1 MTNAINYDDK
11 TINSFN
17 SNNILYNKFNF
28 IDIKF
33 LEKPTEILDNGKSYT
48 LIKIVCNRKLKVFLK
63 NIERI
68 LNDDEDNEENILVS
82 INYCI
87 EKNKDYYELLLNKK
101 INELLDMYFNI
112 NENYNIVLS
121 LTDKL
126 LIWKIHSIEIND
138 NYKLINPDLIEN
150 DLDLEDFDPD
160 YEEIVNSLKQEI
172 NSVLNNINLDIDKLN
187 KNKIELKNILN
198 NLDFNKLEDYRN
210 LLNSYSNLN

>member
-1 MTNAINYDDK
+1 MTDAINYDDK

-17 SNNILYNKFNF
+17 SNNILYNKFNL

-33 LEKPTEILDNGKSYT
+33 LEKPTEILDNDKSYT
-48 LIKIVCNRKLKVFLK
+48 LIKIICNRKLKVFLK

-68 LNDDEDNEENILVS
+68 LNDDEDNEDNILVS

-101 INELLDMYFNI
+101 INELLDTDFNI
-112 NENYNIVLS
+112 NENYNIVVS

-126 LIWKIHSIEIND
+126 LLWKIHSIEVND
-138 NYKLINPDLIEN
+138 NNKLINPDLLEN

-160 YEEIVNSLKQEI
+160 YEEIVNSLKEEI
-172 NSVLNNINLDIDKLN
+172 NCILNNINLDIDKLN
-187 KNKIELKNILN
+187 KNKIELENILN
-198 NLDFNKLEDYRN
+198 NLDLNKLEDYRN
-210 LLNSYSNLN
+210 LLNSYSD

>member
-1 MTNAINYDDK
+1 MTDAINYDDK

-17 SNNILYNKFNF
+17 SNNILYNKFNL

-33 LEKPTEILDNGKSYT
+33 LEKPTEILDNDKSYT
-48 LIKIVCNRKLKVFLK
+48 LIKIICNRKLKVFLK

-68 LNDDEDNEENILVS
+68 LNDDEDNEDNILVS

-101 INELLDMYFNI
+101 INELLDTDFNI
-112 NENYNIVLS
+112 NENYNIVVS

-126 LIWKIHSIEIND
+126 LLWKIHSIEVND
-138 NYKLINPDLIEN
+138 NNKLINPDLLEN

-160 YEEIVNSLKQEI
+160 YEEIVISLKEEI
-172 NSVLNNINLDIDKLN
+172 NCILNNINLDIDKLN
-187 KNKIELKNILN
+187 KNKIELENILN
-198 NLDFNKLEDYRN
+198 NLDLNKLEDYRN
-210 LLNSYSNLN
+210 LLNSYSN

>member
-1 MTNAINYDDK
+1 MTDAINYDDK

-17 SNNILYNKFNF
+17 SNNILYNKFNL

-33 LEKPTEILDNGKSYT
+33 LEKPTEILDNDKSYT
-48 LIKIVCNRKLKVFLK
+48 LIKIICNRKLKVFLK

-68 LNDDEDNEENILVS
+68 LNDDEDNEDNILVS

-101 INELLDMYFNI
+101 INELLDTDFNI
-112 NENYNIVLS
+112 NENYNIVVS

-126 LIWKIHSIEIND
+126 LLWKIHSIEVND
-138 NYKLINPDLIEN
+138 NNKLINPDLLEN

-160 YEEIVNSLKQEI
+160 YEEIVISLKEEI
-172 NSVLNNINLDIDKLN
+172 NCILNNINLDIDKLN
-187 KNKIELKNILN
+187 KNKIELENILN
-198 NLDFNKLEDYRN
+198 NLDLNKLEDYRN
-210 LLNSYSNLN
+210 LLNSYSD

>member
-17 SNNILYNKFNF
+17 SNNILYNKFNL

-33 LEKPTEILDNGKSYT
+33 LEKPTEILDNDKSYT
-48 LIKIVCNRKLKVFLK
+48 LMKIVCNKKLKVFLK

-101 INELLDMYFNI
+101 INELLDTNFNI
-112 NENYNIVLS
+112 NENYNIVVS

-126 LIWKIHSIEIND
+126 LLWKIHSIEIND
-138 NYKLINPDLIEN
+138 NNKLINQDLVEN

-187 KNKIELKNILN
+187 KNKIELENILN
-198 NLDFNKLEDYRN
+198 NLDLNKLEDYRN
-210 LLNSYSNLN
+210 LLNSYSN

>member
-17 SNNILYNKFNF
+17 SNNILYNKFNL

-33 LEKPTEILDNGKSYT
+33 LEKPTEILDNDKSYT
-48 LIKIVCNRKLKVFLK
+48 LMKIVCNRKLKVFLK

-101 INELLDMYFNI
+101 INELLDTNFNI
-112 NENYNIVLS
+112 NENYNIVVS

-126 LIWKIHSIEIND
+126 LLWKIHSIEIND
-138 NYKLINPDLIEN
+138 NNKLINQNLVEN

-187 KNKIELKNILN
+187 KNKIELENILN
-198 NLDFNKLEDYRN
+198 NLDLNKLEDYRN
-210 LLNSYSNLN
+210 LLNSYSN

>member
-1 MTNAINYDDK
+1 MTDAINYDDK

-17 SNNILYNKFNF
+17 SNNILYNKFNL
-28 IDIKF
+28 INIKF
-33 LEKPTEILDNGKSYT
+33 LEKPTEILDNDKSYT
-48 LIKIVCNRKLKVFLK
+48 LIKIICNRELKVFLK

-68 LNDDEDNEENILVS
+68 LNDDEDNEDNILVS

-101 INELLDMYFNI
+101 INELLDTDFNI
-112 NENYNIVLS
+112 NENYNIVVS

-126 LIWKIHSIEIND
+126 LLWKIHSIEIND
-138 NYKLINPDLIEN
+138 NNKLINQDLVEN

-160 YEEIVNSLKQEI
+160 YEEIVNSLKKEI

-187 KNKIELKNILN
+187 KNKIELENILN
-198 NLDFNKLEDYRN
+198 NLDLNKLEDYRN
-210 LLNSYSNLN
+210 LLNSYSN

>member
-17 SNNILYNKFNF
+17 SNNILYNKFNL

-33 LEKPTEILDNGKSYT
+33 LEKPTEILDNDKSYT
-48 LIKIVCNRKLKVFLK
+48 LMKIVCNKKLKVFLK

-101 INELLDMYFNI
+101 INELLDTNFNI
-112 NENYNIVLS
+112 NENYNIVVS

-126 LIWKIHSIEIND
+126 LLWKIHSIEIND
-138 NYKLINPDLIEN
+138 NNKLINQNLVEN

-187 KNKIELKNILN
+187 KNKIELENILN
-198 NLDFNKLEDYRN
+198 NLDLNKLEDYRN
-210 LLNSYSNLN
+210 LLNSYYN

>member
-1 MTNAINYDDK
+1 MTNAIYYDDK

-17 SNNILYNKFNF
+17 SNNILYNKFNL

-33 LEKPTEILDNGKSYT
+33 LEKPTEILDNDKSYT
-48 LIKIVCNRKLKVFLK
+48 LMKIVCNRKLKVFLK

-68 LNDDEDNEENILVS
+68 LNDDEDNEEKFLVS

-101 INELLDMYFNI
+101 INELLDTDFNI
-112 NENYNIVLS
+112 NENYNIVVS

-126 LIWKIHSIEIND
+126 LLWKIHSIEIND
-138 NYKLINPDLIEN
+138 NYKLINQDLVEN

-187 KNKIELKNILN
+187 KNKIELENILN
-198 NLDFNKLEDYRN
+198 NLDFKKLEDYRN

>member
-1 MTNAINYDDK
+1 MTDAINYDDK

-17 SNNILYNKFNF
+17 SNNILYNKFNL
-28 IDIKF
+28 INIKF
-33 LEKPTEILDNGKSYT
+33 LEKPTEILDNDKSYT
-48 LIKIVCNRKLKVFLK
+48 LIKIICNRKLKVFLK

-68 LNDDEDNEENILVS
+68 LNDDEDNEDNILVS

-101 INELLDMYFNI
+101 INELLDTDFNI
-112 NENYNIVLS
+112 NENYNIVVS

-126 LIWKIHSIEIND
+126 LLWKIHSIEIND
-138 NYKLINPDLIEN
+138 NNKLINQDLVEN

-160 YEEIVNSLKQEI
+160 YEEIVNSLKKEI

-187 KNKIELKNILN
+187 KNKIELENILN
-198 NLDFNKLEDYRN
+198 NLDLNKLEDYRN
-210 LLNSYSNLN
+210 LLNSYSN

>member
-17 SNNILYNKFNF
+17 SNNILYNKFNL

-33 LEKPTEILDNGKSYT
+33 LEKPTEILDNDKSYT
-48 LIKIVCNRKLKVFLK
+48 LMKIVCNRKLKVFLK

-101 INELLDMYFNI
+101 INELLDTNFNI
-112 NENYNIVLS
+112 NENYNIVVS

-126 LIWKIHSIEIND
+126 LLWKIHSIEIND
-138 NYKLINPDLIEN
+138 NNKLINKNLEKNDFDLK
-150 DLDLEDFDPD
+150 DFDPD

-187 KNKIELKNILN
+187 KNKIELENILN
-198 NLDFNKLEDYRN
+198 NLDLNKLEDYRN
-210 LLNSYSNLN
+210 LLNSYSN

>member
-1 MTNAINYDDK
+1 MTDAINYDDK

-17 SNNILYNKFNF
+17 SNNILYNKFNL

-33 LEKPTEILDNGKSYT
+33 LEKPTEILDNDKSYT
-48 LIKIVCNRKLKVFLK
+48 LIKIICNRKLKVFLK

-68 LNDDEDNEENILVS
+68 LNDDEDNEDNILVS

-101 INELLDMYFNI
+101 INELLDTDFNI
-112 NENYNIVLS
+112 NENYNIVVS

-126 LIWKIHSIEIND
+126 LLWKIHSIEVND
-138 NYKLINPDLIEN
+138 NNKLINPDLLEN

-160 YEEIVNSLKQEI
+160 YEEIVISLKEEI
-172 NSVLNNINLDIDKLN
+172 NCILNNINLEIEKIN
-187 KNKIELKNILN
+187 KNKIELENILN
-198 NLDFNKLEDYRN
+198 NLDLNKLEDYRN
-210 LLNSYSNLN
+210 LLNSYSD

>member
-1 MTNAINYDDK
+1 MTDAINYDDK

-17 SNNILYNKFNF
+17 SNNILYNKFNL

-33 LEKPTEILDNGKSYT
+33 LEKPTEILDNDKSYT
-48 LIKIVCNRKLKVFLK
+48 LIKIICNRKLKVFLK

-68 LNDDEDNEENILVS
+68 LNDDEDNEDNILVS

-101 INELLDMYFNI
+101 INELLDTDFNI
-112 NENYNIVLS
+112 NENYNIVVS

-126 LIWKIHSIEIND
+126 LLWKIHSIEVND
-138 NYKLINPDLIEN
+138 NNKLINPDLLEN

-160 YEEIVNSLKQEI
+160 YEEIVNSLKEEI
-172 NSVLNNINLDIDKLN
+172 NSILNNINLDIDKLN
-187 KNKIELKNILN
+187 KNKIELENILN
-198 NLDFNKLEDYRN
+198 NLDLNKLEDYRN
-210 LLNSYSNLN
+210 LLNSYSD